1 MPSTCQGDIGLSA
14 LIPLSNALSVAPT
27 LNTIVHFVNLASR
40 LKDDILLTQPAFV
53 SPLQPPSTLP
63 PSARQFLSDAC
74 GLPPPDIDCCWDTLK
89 GVIWEPL
96 NLPQDRVE
104 RDFTNYGH
112 SRGFSTSV
120 ASHFITHICSFHVS
134 ITNKTML
141 EQNDDAT
148 GGHWVN
154 LGWNKAMR
162 LSKKLGLVHSR
173 TNSPS

>member
-134 ITNKTML
+134 ITDSLPTTALMYT
-141 EQNDDAT
+141 A
-148 GGHWVN
+148 
-154 LGWNKAMR
+154 R
-162 LSKKLGLVHSR
+162 LFSHKKGYDPQEGRGTAGCPLYQG
-173 TNSPS
+173 